1 MFWGDLSPG
10 GREILRHTGAA
21 RTIEAGSTIFTEG
34 EPSDYV
40 VVLLSGVVKLTK
52 TTSDGRRILVEL
64 RRSGDI
70 IGEVAAIDGQ
80 RRSAS
85 VSTITTVRA
94 LVIPASR
101 FGDIVTARPELAA
114 GIMKV
119 MAAKIREAA
128 DRRIEAATNTAISRV
143 ASRLVELAGST
154 PAEDDGTVVLT
165 TLTQQELAN
174 WIGLSRERVAQA
186 LRDLRTLGW
195 IDTSRR
201 SVTVLDLP
209 ALEEAARAAR

>member
-10 GREILRHTGAA
+10 GQEVLRHAGAA

-101 FGDIVTARPELAA
+101 FGDVVTAEPELAA

-119 MAAKIREAA
+119 MAAKIREAS

-143 ASRLVELAGST
+143 ASRVVELAEST